1 MKRITLLYVVLMLA
15 AVESWASP
23 SIVVNADSLEFGQV
37 DVGYPVTKTMVVT
50 GHDLTDN
57 INLSI
62 IGRYST
68 EYEVSPSIIK
78 PEDAAAGVAVRVTY
92 RPRSAWSN
100 WATLILTSADAA
112 DVQVPITADPQRNGT
127 ISGYNNQRSYN
138 ASVGR
143 SDHSVEVAYFAD
155 AEIPP
160 QPDPDTPVVR
170 SMGLIAG
177 NYEVSIDGDNCFRAQ
192 IVRSSALV
200 NTCTVQISYKPRT
213 SGSHHATLDV
223 ICPNAGVPLIRVYL
237 EGTATPPTAGD
248 LDYDGMITI
257 NDVTSVIDLL
267 MMGACPSSQA
277 DVDGDGTLS
286 INDVTDL
293 IDLLL
298 SF

>member
-15 AVESWASP
+15 AVELWASP
-23 SIVVNADSLEFGQV
+23 NIVVDAESLEFGQV
-37 DVGYPVTKTMVVT
+37 DVGYPVSKTMVVT

-78 PEDAAAGVAVRVTY
+78 PEDAAAGVTVRVTY
-92 RPRSAWSN
+92 RPRSAWST
-100 WATLILTSADAA
+100 WATLLLTSTDAA
-112 DVQVPITADPQRNGT
+112 DVQVSITADPQRNGT

-143 SDHSVEVAYFAD
+143 TDYSVEVAYFAD

-160 QPDPDTPVVR
+160 QPDPDVPVVR
-170 SMGLIAG
+170 GIGLISG
-177 NYEVSIDGDNCFRAQ
+177 NYELSIDGDNCFHAQ
-192 IVRSSALV
+192 IVKSSALV
-200 NTCTVQISYKPRT
+200 NTCTVRISYTPRT
-213 SGSHHATLDV
+213 SGTHHATLDV

-237 EGTATPPTAGD
+237 EGAATPPTAGD

-257 NDVTSVIDLL
+257 NDVASVIDLL
-267 MMGACPSSQA
+267 MMGTSPSSQA
-277 DVDGDGTLS
+277 DVNGDGILS